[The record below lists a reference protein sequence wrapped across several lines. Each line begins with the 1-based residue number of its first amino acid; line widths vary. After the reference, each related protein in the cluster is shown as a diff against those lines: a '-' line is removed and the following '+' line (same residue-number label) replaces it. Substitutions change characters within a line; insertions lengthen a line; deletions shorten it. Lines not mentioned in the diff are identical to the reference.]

1 MEFGQAYFKDMLTR
15 IPRKF
20 ISYFL
25 SFSYLLQFFLNLN
38 EFPEIYWEMNLEI
51 E

>member
-1 MEFGQAYFKDMLTR
+1 MEFGQAYCKYMLTR

-25 SFSYLLQFFLNLN
+25 SFLLFITNFLNLN
-38 EFPEIYWEMNLEI
+38 EFLEI
-51 E
+51 